1 MLSDINNLQITNEDV
16 ESLVN
21 LDISTTTAVDFYR
34 AVIFRNS
41 RQVWSVLL
49 TEVFVFIL
57 ILVFVMPVS
66 LMVLR
71 NSGNLPEH
79 QAGIL
84 ALLAI
89 IVVITILGLIVWNFY
104 VWKQAK
110 KSSSLAKLME
120 ELDKYNRVLQEI
132 DLLTKLESVRN
143 SKTNFGQ
150 LEVQDELF
158 KALKVTRESLIS
170 ALQVEKIIRQH
181 QKLIGNSHQLL
192 VSLENNLAALM
203 TFNTSNQSSE
213 YGHLLD
219 ETLKIGL
226 STYKEVS
233 KLNTTPF

>member
-1 MLSDINNLQITNEDV
+1 MISDFADLQITTEDV
-16 ESLVN
+16 ETLVN
-21 LDISTTTAVDFYR
+21 LDISTTTAINVYR
-34 AVIFRNS
+34 AVILRNS

-49 TEVFVFIL
+49 TELFVFVL

-66 LMVLR
+66 LLVLR

-79 QAGIL
+79 QAGVL

-104 VWKQAK
+104 LWKQAK

-120 ELDKYNRVLQEI
+120 ELDKYNWVLQEI
-132 DLLTKLESVRN
+132 DVLAKLESVRN
-143 SKTNFGQ
+143 SKTNFNNC
-150 LEVQDELF
+150 EVREELI

-170 ALQVEKIIRQH
+170 ALQVEKVIRQH
-181 QKLIGNSHQLL
+181 QKLIGNNHQLL

-203 TFNTSNQSSE
+203 AFNTSNQSSE

-219 ETLKIGL
+219 ETLKIGM
-226 STYKEVS
+226 SAYKEVS